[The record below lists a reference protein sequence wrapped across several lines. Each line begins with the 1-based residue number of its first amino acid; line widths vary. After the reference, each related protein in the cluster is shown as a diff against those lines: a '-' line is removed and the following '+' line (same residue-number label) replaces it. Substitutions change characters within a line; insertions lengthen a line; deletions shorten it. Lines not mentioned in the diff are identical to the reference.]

1 MYRGA
6 GAVGPRAS
14 TAGDPQSDL
23 LAAFGRTSHWGANHA
38 ALARFSAAFGSGDV
52 DAIMA
57 RMTDDCVFES
67 TGPSP
72 DGQRHDGQAAVRA
85 AWEQLFSETTDPKFT
100 NEDTFLSGD
109 QACVRWRFT
118 WISDDGSEGH
128 VRGVD
133 VIRFRDGLVS
143 EKSSYVKG

>member
-1 MYRGA
+1 
-6 GAVGPRAS
+6 
-14 TAGDPQSDL
+14 
-23 LAAFGRTSHWGANHA
+23 LAA
-38 ALARFSAAFGSGDV
+38 ALRIREI
-52 DAIMA
+52 DAIRA
-57 RMTDDCVFES
+57 RMTDDCAFES
-67 TGPSP
+67 TGPPP

-85 AWEQLFSETTDPKFT
+85 AGEQFFSEATDPKFT

-109 QACVRWRFT
+109 QACVRWPFT

-143 EKSSYVKG
+143 MSSPFFAHGGLSLPVG